1 MVSMF
6 SNANL
11 STANYN
17 TFLYSQA
24 NNSDIN
30 SNITI
35 EVSSKYSDV
44 PSRNYLTGT
53 KNWTITDN
61 GLDANAVP
69 GVNNISLDNNTIAE
83 NGGIGV
89 ITATINNSHSK
100 DISIPFAVGGTAT
113 LDTDYLIQ
121 STLKGNAS
129 LYAGGNGIGSTNDK
143 LSQPEGLAL
152 DSNGDLY
159 ISDYNNSRVQKVNNQ
174 TGTITTIVDSVT
186 KPTDVHVDSNGNIF
200 VLKENGDVMKF
211 NNQGLSGVNVS
222 VGSDNGAI
230 SMFVD
235 TNEDIYTVSRN
246 GTKVWKSTSASDTAS
261 LLFQDDNLH
270 FPNSITVDS
279 NGNVYV
285 SGQNQQ
291 VLKWTKSTG
300 VSSNLDGKDADGNPY
315 GGNMG
320 SGSRAISINSKG
332 NLLIALDGTYSGTDS
347 NGLIASGSATVTEYK
362 FENGNANFLKKLY
375 TQNLTTDN
383 YYMGISSVIEN
394 NSGDLY
400 LAIGKDAN
408 QSGTDFNDVIKD
420 RVLKVHNSNS
430 IVIPAGSTTGN
441 ITFTSVDDT
450 EDENLETII
459 ITPSAG
465 TTNATNSL
473 TDDITIT
480 ITDDDGVNDAP
491 VAVADLL
498 TVDEDAVLT
507 SKDVIAN
514 DTDADGNTLVL
525 TAVTTAGTGTV
536 AVNSDGL
543 SVDYT
548 PATNFNGTEV
558 ITYTVSDG
566 TLTDETGTLTVTV
579 NPINDTPIAVNDVL
593 TVDQGAALTSKN
605 VIANDTDIDNDTL
618 TLTAVSTAGSGTV
631 AINSDNVSV
640 DYTPAANFNGTEIIT
655 YTVSDGTLSDET
667 GTLSVTVSTINYAP
681 VAVEDVMTVDEDTA
695 LVTKDVITN
704 DTDANNDTLTLVAV
718 STAGLGTVAINADN
732 ISVDYTPAAN
742 FNGSEVITYTVS
754 DGTLTDESGSLTVT
768 VNPINDNPIAVA
780 DTLTVDEDAAL
791 TSVDVIS
798 NDTDIDNDTITLTAV
813 STAGS
818 GTVAINSDNVSVDYI
833 PAANFNGTEVIT
845 YTVSDGT
852 LTDETGTLTVT
863 VNTVNDAPVAVED
876 SISVEED
883 AALTSTNVIAND
895 TDIDNDTL
903 LVLSATTTGTGTVTI
918 NVDNLSVDYTPAVN
932 FNGTETISYTVS
944 DGTLSDENGK
954 LTITVNPVN
963 DAPIAVKDTLTVIEG
978 SALKTVDVIAN
989 DTDIENDVL
998 SLVAV
1003 STAGTGTVSVN
1014 ADNLS
1019 IDYKPENNF
1028 YGEEIITYTVSD
1040 GNLSDEKGIL
1050 TVTVIPDNDAPIA
1063 VADQATVDEDSGL
1076 TSINVIANDTDID
1089 NDKLVLLSVS
1099 TSGYGEVSINTDSL
1113 SVDYTPAIDYH
1124 GIEEIMYTVSDGIAK
1139 DENGKLTITVSPV
1152 NDPPV
1157 SFDASA
1163 ATIKN
1168 TETVIPIIGKDID
1181 YNDLTYIIES
1191 LPRYGTLNYDG
1202 VAIQSNDIPKSLTIN
1217 ELSFV
1222 PDTDIQGSDSFTFKV
1237 NDGTLDSNTSKVSIT
1252 ISGGYLGDQTKLGGD
1267 LTGEDSDRQGQSIAY
1282 NEDATIMAVGAN
1294 EHDNKRGTVRV
1305 YQMDLLGNW
1314 EQMGEDV
1321 DGFEENDNQGFSV
1334 SLSGNGY
1341 TLAVGAIG
1349 HDFSRGAVRVYE
1361 YKFSKWTQIGNDLD
1375 GESFDE
1381 SQGSSVSLSSDGNT
1395 LAVGAYGFDNYRG
1408 TVRIYQRVMNQWGLM
1423 GVKLDGKNITNQITL
1438 GSVNDYHGTAVS
1450 LSNDGLT
1457 LGVGASGVDDDTGSV
1472 RIYKFNSF
1480 WTQLGQN
1487 IPGTDISDFQGN
1499 SISISASGKTIAVGA
1514 YGHDKNKGTARVY
1527 RYGSSKW
1534 SQVGQDLDGE
1544 KENDYHGRSV
1554 SLSSNGL
1561 TLAVGAYGHDNNK
1574 GTVKVYN
1581 IPPENRGSGN
1591 KESITQMH
1599 SSSWVQIG
1607 NDIDGGGGSASNSN
1621 SSSRRSGGTLDGG
1634 AGDKQGYSVSLSSD
1648 GITLAVGALG
1658 FDNNRGTIRAYSLVN
1673 KIPLAY
1679 DQSLSTIEDIPLE
1692 IVLEGKDVENGS
1704 LTYTVVD
1711 NPLGGKIT
1719 IKGNIATF
1727 NPNNGFIGMNSFTY
1741 NVSDGSDFSEK
1752 ATISINVTSNDFD
1765 EDGVKNDKDEC
1776 PNTPPGSVVD
1786 LKGCKIFSLPAN
1798 NNMVEVTGA
1807 SCIGSSD
1814 GSLGLSVIDNSVD
1827 YSVEITGTDFGMSYL
1842 ISGYNKTASVTGL
1855 AAGTY
1860 SVCFTVTGQAD
1871 YEQCFDVTIGEP
1883 KALSAFIDVDND
1895 NRTTTIQLGGSKD
1908 YNVDINGERF
1918 KVTGD
1923 NFTSSLK
1930 TGLNNIKISTG
1941 LDCQG
1946 MIEREVFISEDIHY
1960 YPNPTQDDVRV
1971 HIGGEDST
1979 VMVSVFSEKGSLIYQ
1994 REQQVQDVSRLTE
2007 IDLALQITG
2016 TYIVT
2021 LEGPTVRKTF
2031 KIVKR

>member
-1 MVSMF
+1 M
-6 SNANL
+6 
-11 STANYN
+11 
-17 TFLYSQA
+17 
-24 NNSDIN
+24 
-30 SNITI
+30 
-35 EVSSKYSDV
+35 
-44 PSRNYLTGT
+44 
-53 KNWTITDN
+53 
-61 GLDANAVP
+61 
-69 GVNNISLDNNTIAE
+69 
-83 NGGIGV
+83 
-89 ITATINNSHSK
+89 
-100 DISIPFAVGGTAT
+100 
-113 LDTDYLIQ
+113 
-121 STLKGNAS
+121 
-129 LYAGGNGIGSTNDK
+129 
-143 LSQPEGLAL
+143 
-152 DSNGDLY
+152 
-159 ISDYNNSRVQKVNNQ
+159 
-174 TGTITTIVDSVT
+174 
-186 KPTDVHVDSNGNIF
+186 
-200 VLKENGDVMKF
+200 
-211 NNQGLSGVNVS
+211 
-222 VGSDNGAI
+222 
-230 SMFVD
+230 
-235 TNEDIYTVSRN
+235 
-246 GTKVWKSTSASDTAS
+246 
-261 LLFQDDNLH
+261 
-270 FPNSITVDS
+270 
-279 NGNVYV
+279 
-285 SGQNQQ
+285 
-291 VLKWTKSTG
+291 
-300 VSSNLDGKDADGNPY
+300 
-315 GGNMG
+315 
-320 SGSRAISINSKG
+320 
-332 NLLIALDGTYSGTDS
+332 
-347 NGLIASGSATVTEYK
+347 
-362 FENGNANFLKKLY
+362 
-375 TQNLTTDN
+375 
-383 YYMGISSVIEN
+383 
-394 NSGDLY
+394 
-400 LAIGKDAN
+400 
-408 QSGTDFNDVIKD
+408 
-420 RVLKVHNSNS
+420 
-430 IVIPAGSTTGN
+430 
-441 ITFTSVDDT
+441 
-450 EDENLETII
+450 
-459 ITPSAG
+459 
-465 TTNATNSL
+465 
-473 TDDITIT
+473 
-480 ITDDDGVNDAP
+480 
-491 VAVADLL
+491 
-498 TVDEDAVLT
+498 
-507 SKDVIAN
+507 
-514 DTDADGNTLVL
+514 
-525 TAVTTAGTGTV
+525 
-536 AVNSDGL
+536 
-543 SVDYT
+543 
-548 PATNFNGTEV
+548 
-558 ITYTVSDG
+558 
-566 TLTDETGTLTVTV
+566 
-579 NPINDTPIAVNDVL
+579 
-593 TVDQGAALTSKN
+593 
-605 VIANDTDIDNDTL
+605 
-618 TLTAVSTAGSGTV
+618 
-631 AINSDNVSV
+631 
-640 DYTPAANFNGTEIIT
+640 
-655 YTVSDGTLSDET
+655 
-667 GTLSVTVSTINYAP
+667 
-681 VAVEDVMTVDEDTA
+681 
-695 LVTKDVITN
+695 
-704 DTDANNDTLTLVAV
+704 
-718 STAGLGTVAINADN
+718 
-732 ISVDYTPAAN
+732 
-742 FNGSEVITYTVS
+742 
-754 DGTLTDESGSLTVT
+754 
-768 VNPINDNPIAVA
+768 
-780 DTLTVDEDAAL
+780 
-791 TSVDVIS
+791 
-798 NDTDIDNDTITLTAV
+798 
-813 STAGS
+813 
-818 GTVAINSDNVSVDYI
+818 
-833 PAANFNGTEVIT
+833 
-845 YTVSDGT
+845 
-852 LTDETGTLTVT
+852 
-863 VNTVNDAPVAVED
+863 
-876 SISVEED
+876 
-883 AALTSTNVIAND
+883 
-895 TDIDNDTL
+895 
-903 LVLSATTTGTGTVTI
+903 
-918 NVDNLSVDYTPAVN
+918 
-932 FNGTETISYTVS
+932 
-944 DGTLSDENGK
+944 
-954 LTITVNPVN
+954 N

-1361 YKFSKWTQIGNDLD
+1361 YKFSKWTQIGSDLD

-1634 AGDKQGYSVSLSSD
+1634 VGDKQGYSVSLSSD

-1860 SVCFTVTGQAD
+1860 SVCFTVTGQAE

-1883 KALSAFIDVDND
+1883 KALSAFIDVNND
-1895 NRTTTIQLGGSKD
+1895 NRTTTIQLGGS
-1908 YNVDINGERF
+1908 NHFNIDINGERF

-1930 TGLNNIKISTG
+1930 PGLNSIKISTG

-2031 KIVKR
+2031 KVIKN

>member
-1 MVSMF
+1 M
-6 SNANL
+6 
-11 STANYN
+11 
-17 TFLYSQA
+17 
-24 NNSDIN
+24 
-30 SNITI
+30 
-35 EVSSKYSDV
+35 
-44 PSRNYLTGT
+44 
-53 KNWTITDN
+53 
-61 GLDANAVP
+61 
-69 GVNNISLDNNTIAE
+69 
-83 NGGIGV
+83 
-89 ITATINNSHSK
+89 
-100 DISIPFAVGGTAT
+100 
-113 LDTDYLIQ
+113 
-121 STLKGNAS
+121 
-129 LYAGGNGIGSTNDK
+129 
-143 LSQPEGLAL
+143 
-152 DSNGDLY
+152 
-159 ISDYNNSRVQKVNNQ
+159 
-174 TGTITTIVDSVT
+174 
-186 KPTDVHVDSNGNIF
+186 
-200 VLKENGDVMKF
+200 
-211 NNQGLSGVNVS
+211 
-222 VGSDNGAI
+222 
-230 SMFVD
+230 
-235 TNEDIYTVSRN
+235 
-246 GTKVWKSTSASDTAS
+246 
-261 LLFQDDNLH
+261 
-270 FPNSITVDS
+270 
-279 NGNVYV
+279 
-285 SGQNQQ
+285 
-291 VLKWTKSTG
+291 
-300 VSSNLDGKDADGNPY
+300 
-315 GGNMG
+315 
-320 SGSRAISINSKG
+320 
-332 NLLIALDGTYSGTDS
+332 
-347 NGLIASGSATVTEYK
+347 
-362 FENGNANFLKKLY
+362 
-375 TQNLTTDN
+375 
-383 YYMGISSVIEN
+383 
-394 NSGDLY
+394 
-400 LAIGKDAN
+400 
-408 QSGTDFNDVIKD
+408 
-420 RVLKVHNSNS
+420 
-430 IVIPAGSTTGN
+430 
-441 ITFTSVDDT
+441 
-450 EDENLETII
+450 ETII

-473 TDDITIT
+473 TDDITIN

-498 TVDEDAVLT
+498 TVDEDAALT

-798 NDTDIDNDTITLTAV
+798 NDTDMDNDTITLTAV

-1028 YGEEIITYTVSD
+1028 YVEEIITYTVSD

-1063 VADQATVDEDSGL
+1063 VTDQATVDEDSGL

-1634 AGDKQGYSVSLSSD
+1634 VGDKQGYSVSLSSD

-1871 YEQCFDVTIGEP
+1871 YEQCFEVTIGEP

-1895 NRTTTIQLGGSKD
+1895 NRSTTIQLGGSNH

-1930 TGLNNIKISTG
+1930 TGLNSIKISTG